1 MTVFKLAYGR
11 RFRTAPYE
19 TAEIMIEQE
28 WDNVDTPVLSAH
40 NIMKNWVDALVEADK
55 EYYAREAASH
65 PEKRS

>member
-19 TAEIMIEQE
+19 TAEIMIEDTFDSDKVSIQQAH
-28 WDNVDTPVLSAH
+28 DLTKHIVDVL
-40 NIMKNWVDALVEADK
+40 VYEDK